1 MEPTLCFIL
10 CETPVIYLQGTICRC
25 SSVGLTDHN
34 RLTDDHCTIPCIKPG
49 NHRIK
54 TINTCG
60 GRKKYSAYAEENY
73 YIQYADL
80 LNFRIQLKSC
90 ELWNTSDYYDTVQV
104 KINESSFQTKLTTLE
119 RCAFVCLKHNAR
131 TKSIAFNGDNNQCLC
146 IISQRL
152 NLDSD
157 DTHHLTILSN
167 NSCDRYCDNIFINSK
182 IQQKFICGSLKDSRI
197 WTIYNLNAI
206 CPIGSIYIKEFEKC
220 ILKYK
225 GISNS
230 CPSPSMNYIYNGNPT
245 WNIFLKSIRKLN
257 ITKSILSID
266 FTDNIT
272 INSLWLCSTN
282 NNTINSNIVNK
293 NYNTSY
299 ILDNGCL
306 RIHSTSSNSHILS
319 TRLCM
324 TNRLNNSLF
333 NDNRS
338 YSIDVSVLD
347 ENVSIQEVM
356 DTCIIEST
364 LEKNSSTFTMMSID
378 TNYTVVNLD
387 DKNKT
392 IIKHKNPLI
401 DTLEDEIAQY
411 MLPWEV
417 RLGFFLLDTNV
428 YKIESELSLSSNTDL
443 NRSSINEFQIII
455 SIKNNNSTMNDK
467 LCLVVTR
474 ATTNEQQRI
483 SISIAN
489 QSNNC
494 SQLRH
499 VLCRKRS
506 IIIDQRNQQICFRKP
521 LTLDV
526 PVIISNYLTHE
537 LCMST
542 CMDLVAHYEQR
553 YALLNSNTCLC
564 MNNTITTTNKL
575 TFFNCDRK
583 CYGNYFYRCGHT
595 NDSTIYSVYLMRP
608 VCPLGF
614 QMTDKQQRCAHVT
627 YLVKD
632 SFSSAQSYCKSRG
645 GVLAKIND
653 ILEIQDLLPN
663 GLLNNNNY
671 YFDRFPFDYSIIN
684 KKEYFW
690 IDRTTNIINNN
701 TTSQGFLR
709 NCIERSKSI
718 DRNCIVLRRE
728 KIFVDNVLQ
737 LQRCLSESDQCSSAS
752 ATPVCV
758 DKNLESHLN
767 TMPSM
772 IVDDLSTVKVNMFLD
787 NSCGND
793 TDYHLIDIF
802 CYKVLL
808 HKMTW
813 HEGKAECERDNAT
826 LFLPTINGMYRSVTK
841 FIPHQHNNISST
853 SIIHTDFSYVN
864 ETSYIKWRKS
874 IDESIKTHKPDYEYY
889 HTLCKESY
897 HDNIFNL
904 IELLSNLTM
913 KDIDELE
920 VLTTKCTHIK
930 LGSNFS
936 VGSECNEKS
945 CNQSATVIC
954 QKLPIITARTV
965 LAKRL
970 VC

>member
-324 TNRLNNSLF
+324 TNPLTNESSSPYIIAYCHTYPQKTQENIDVCPHPLFDINTNCYQILDTSKPIQEARSRYTSLLETMNWLLEKEKKLFNMINFDYDDSSVKKMLQTINNSF
-333 NDNRS
+333 
-338 YSIDVSVLD
+338 
-347 ENVSIQEVM
+347 
-356 DTCIIEST
+356 DTVG
-364 LEKNSSTFTMMSID
+364 LEI
-378 TNYTVVNLD
+378 V
-387 DKNKT
+387 
-392 IIKHKNPLI
+392 
-401 DTLEDEIAQY
+401 QY
-411 MLPWEV
+411 ASKWQV
-417 RLGFFLLDTNV
+417 RLGYFLLDTSKYS
-428 YKIESELSLSSNTDL
+428 YK
-443 NRSSINEFQIII
+443 
-455 SIKNNNSTMNDK
+455 
-467 LCLVVTR
+467 
-474 ATTNEQQRI
+474 
-483 SISIAN
+483 
-489 QSNNC
+489 
-494 SQLRH
+494 
-499 VLCRKRS
+499 
-506 IIIDQRNQQICFRKP
+506 
-521 LTLDV
+521 
-526 PVIISNYLTHE
+526 
-537 LCMST
+537 
-542 CMDLVAHYEQR
+542 
-553 YALLNSNTCLC
+553 
-564 MNNTITTTNKL
+564 
-575 TFFNCDRK
+575 
-583 CYGNYFYRCGHT
+583 
-595 NDSTIYSVYLMRP
+595 
-608 VCPLGF
+608 
-614 QMTDKQQRCAHVT
+614 
-627 YLVKD
+627 
-632 SFSSAQSYCKSRG
+632 
-645 GVLAKIND
+645 
-653 ILEIQDLLPN
+653 
-663 GLLNNNNY
+663 
-671 YFDRFPFDYSIIN
+671 
-684 KKEYFW
+684 
-690 IDRTTNIINNN
+690 
-701 TTSQGFLR
+701 
-709 NCIERSKSI
+709 
-718 DRNCIVLRRE
+718 
-728 KIFVDNVLQ
+728 
-737 LQRCLSESDQCSSAS
+737 
-752 ATPVCV
+752 
-758 DKNLESHLN
+758 
-767 TMPSM
+767 
-772 IVDDLSTVKVNMFLD
+772 
-787 NSCGND
+787 
-793 TDYHLIDIF
+793 
-802 CYKVLL
+802 
-808 HKMTW
+808 
-813 HEGKAECERDNAT
+813 
-826 LFLPTINGMYRSVTK
+826 
-841 FIPHQHNNISST
+841 
-853 SIIHTDFSYVN
+853 
-864 ETSYIKWRKS
+864 
-874 IDESIKTHKPDYEYY
+874 
-889 HTLCKESY
+889 
-897 HDNIFNL
+897 
-904 IELLSNLTM
+904 
-913 KDIDELE
+913 
-920 VLTTKCTHIK
+920 
-930 LGSNFS
+930 
-936 VGSECNEKS
+936 
-945 CNQSATVIC
+945 
-954 QKLPIITARTV
+954 
-965 LAKRL
+965 
-970 VC
+970 